1 MKPTY
6 LYVKQHNK
14 TGLKYFGKT
23 TKKDPLKYKGSGLHW
38 KRHLKIHG
46 NDVKTLWVQLFE
58 NEQEL
63 IEYAKKF
70 SEENNIVNS
79 DKWANLKNENGLD
92 GGRESGFIGHK
103 PSEEIRKNYSERM
116 KKNNPMFDENVKQ
129 KHLLSM
135 KSSETIKKKSQSKR
149 GNTNVR
155 GKVWYNNGQISK
167 MFNSPPDDTWSKG
180 RLNPH
185 WNINRNKNE
194 KKR

>member
-6 LYVKQHNK
+6 LYIKQHNK

-70 SEENNIVNS
+70 SEENDIVNS

-103 PSEEIRKNYSERM
+103 PSEEIRKKYSERM

-135 KSSETIKKKSQSKR
+135 KSSETIKKKSQSKK